1 MAVLFAL
8 KGHSLDNLF
17 PHNRPI
23 AALKA
28 LLYFHTLSTSTIVPK
43 DKIIEPIYAG
53 RTLLH

>member
-53 RTLLH
+53 RTLLP